1 MTVYEGCDGR
11 GSMEL
16 EVCLTPEALARLV
29 ADEEFMGVVS
39 AAKATAGDIMD
50 KGLGWTVAVITGGAS
65 GIGEATAKEFIRN
78 GAKLII
84 ADVHDDLGHAV
95 AAELGPNVAYT
106 RGDVA
111 DEAQIAAAVDLTV
124 VRHGRLD
131 VLYNNAGIT
140 STSLGHLGTLDLADF
155 DRVMAVARA
164 VIAGV
169 KHAKLTKHA
178 ARVMVPRRSGSILC
192 TASVTGVI
200 GSAVPHAYSVF
211 KAAAIGVVWS
221 AAGELARHG
230 VRVNAISPHGIPT
243 PLAMRGF
250 GDVLPWATAE
260 KVKRIIE
267 KDMNELE
274 GTTLETDDIARA
286 TVCLASDEAKYVT
299 GHNLLVDGGFTVGK
313 RLNFPAP

>member
-1 MTVYEGCDGR
+1 MY
-11 GSMEL
+11 
-16 EVCLTPEALARLV
+16 
-29 ADEEFMGVVS
+29 S
-39 AAKATAGDIMD
+39 AAVQRLAG
-50 KGLGWTVAVITGGAS
+50 KVAVITGGAS
-65 GIGEATAKEFIRN
+65 GIGEATAKEFIKN
-78 GAKLII
+78 GAKVII
-84 ADVHDDLGHAV
+84 ADVQDDLGHTV
-95 AAELGPNVAYT
+95 AAELGPNAAYT
-106 RGDVA
+106 RCDVA
-111 DEAQIAAAVDLTV
+111 DEAQIAAAVDLAVT
-124 VRHGRLD
+124 RHGRLD

-155 DRVMAVARA
+155 DRVMAVNARA

-169 KHAKLTKHA
+169 KHA

-192 TASVTGVI
+192 TASVAGVI
-200 GSAVPHAYSVF
+200 GSEVPHAYSIS
-211 KAAAIGVVWS
+211 KAAAIGVVRS

-260 KVKRIIE
+260 KVKRVIQ

-274 GTTLETDDIARA
+274 GTTLEADDIAMA
-286 TVCLASDEAKYVT
+286 AVYLASDEAKYVT
-299 GHNLLVDGGFTVGK
+299 GHNLVVDGGFTVGK